1 MKTSNELRA
10 HSSTVLSI
18 HDAVIHAR
26 VKHPVFPVTRT
37 GKAMVLL
44 EEVGEVLWA
53 AAFQGPHRLREE
65 LMDVAAVIVRWY
77 EGD

>member
-18 HDAVIHAR
+18 HDAVIRAR
-26 VKHPVFPVTRT
+26 VKHPVFPETRT

-44 EEVGEVLWA
+44 EEVVEVLWA
-53 AAFQGPHRLREE
+53 AARQGPERTRQE
-65 LMDVAAVIVRWY
+65 LMDVCAVCVRWY
-77 EGD
+77 EGE